1 MIIQNN
7 KQMEAGRYRV
17 TGVDVAAG
25 GGRFEVTKMKIK
37 LRQGGVISGKMYYA
51 ASGSNPAQKQRI
63 NGTWS
68 GTSVKWNQQY
78 RFGSGAV
85 YNYTYQGSYA
95 NGAFS
100 GNYTRQDN
108 AKGTFN
114 YNLRKVT
121 EYSSDSE

>member
-1 MIIQNN
+1 
-7 KQMEAGRYRV
+7 MEAGRYRV
-17 TGVDVAAG
+17 TGVDVAAA

-37 LRQGGVISGKMYYA
+37 IRPGGAITGKMYYA

-68 GTSVKWNQQY
+68 GNSVKWNQQY
-78 RFGSGAV
+78 KFGSGAV

-95 NGAFS
+95 GGKFT
-100 GNYTRQDN
+100 GNYTRQDG

>member
-1 MIIQNN
+1 
-7 KQMEAGRYRV
+7 MEPGRYRV
-17 TGVDVAAG
+17 TGVDVAAA

-37 LRQGGVISGKMYYA
+37 IRPGGQLTGKMYYA

-68 GTSVKWNQQY
+68 GTSVKWTQQY
-78 RFGSGAV
+78 KFGSGAI
-85 YNYTYQGSYA
+85 YSYTYQGSYA
-95 NGAFS
+95 SNKFS

-114 YNLRKVT
+114 YNLQKVN